1 MKINYV
7 SKIKQPKLT
16 LNDIKVGELFRPIN
30 SRMVLMRLDRYGE
43 DDLLTTH
50 CSVLWET
57 MLNGYVGED
66 FDDRDEFEDKHE
78 YEDLILCADMGDGS
92 IYLMY
97 QGIEVEKLNAEIR
110 IVED

>member
-7 SKIKQPKLT
+7 SKPDKPRLI
-16 LNDIKVGELFRPIN
+16 LNDINAGELFRPID
-30 SRMVLMRLDRYGE
+30 SRMVLMCLDRYGE

-66 FDDRDEFEDKHE
+66 FDDRDEFEDKHN
-78 YEDLILCADMGDGS
+78 YEDLILCAGMGDGS
-92 IYLMY
+92 VYLIYK
-97 QGIEVEKLNAEIR
+97 GIEVEKLNAEIR

>member
-7 SKIKQPKLT
+7 SKIEQPKLT
-16 LNDIKVGELFRPIN
+16 LNDIKVGELFRPTN
-30 SRMVLMRLDRYGE
+30 SRMVLMRLDRNGE

-57 MLNGYVGED
+57 TLNSYVGED
-66 FDDRDEFEDKHE
+66 FDDIVDFEDKHN
-78 YEDLILCADMGDGS
+78 YEDLILCADMDDGS
-92 IYLMY
+92 VCLIYK
-97 QGIEVEKLNAEIR
+97 GIEVEKLNAEIR